1 MSYRMLL
8 TVAGLLALV
17 FGAGFLFMP
26 GLVLSYYGVTTNPS
40 GLWMAQFFGAALVH
54 LALLVLLLRKVQD
67 PAIQRGVGLASTLG
81 TVASLLVA
89 IVGQV
94 GHLVNG
100 LGWST
105 IAIYGLLL
113 LGYARLAFGR
123 PRAT

>member
-1 MSYRMLL
+1 MQFVTLI

-17 FGAGFLFMP
+17 YGAGFLLMP
-26 GLVLSYYGVTTNPS
+26 GWVLSNYGVTTNPS

-54 LALLVLLLRKVQD
+54 LGLLVLLLRKVQD
-67 PAIQRGVGLASTLG
+67 PAIQRAVGLASALG
-81 TVASLLVA
+81 SLASLLVA

-105 IAIYGLLL
+105 IAIYGLLT
-113 LGYARLAFGR
+113 LGYARFGFGR
-123 PRAT
+123 QRAG